1 MPVAALVDAVR
12 EALTAAADPSKAAGM
27 QAYMKST
34 MPYLGVPK
42 PVRARAVKKVFTDHP
57 LPDRDAWER
66 GVRTLWHDATHRE
79 ERYAAIDL
87 TGARAYRSFQ
97 DVTTLGLYRE
107 LIVDGAWWDYVDE
120 IASRRVGP
128 ILLADRPRVT
138 PLIREWGL
146 AADPWLRRTAI
157 ICQLSF
163 KSGTDLALLTD
174 VIEPSLD
181 DRDFF
186 LRKAIGWALRQYA
199 WSDPDWV
206 RAYVAASGNRLS
218 PLSRREA
225 LRNIPGPDRP

>member
-1 MPVAALVDAVR
+1 MPVDALVAALVAAVR
-12 EALTAAADPSKAAGM
+12 TALADAADPAKAAPM

-42 PVRARAVKKVFTDHP
+42 PIRARALKNVFTEHVIT
-57 LPDRDAWER
+57 DRTAWENT
-66 GVRTLWHDATHRE
+66 VRTLWHGATHRE

-87 TGARAYRSFQ
+87 TGHRAYRPFQ
-97 DVTTLGLYRE
+97 DIATLDLYRE

-128 ILLADRPRVT
+128 ILLADRAGVT
-138 PLIREWGL
+138 PVIRVWST
-146 AADPWLRRTAI
+146 APDRWLRRTSI

-163 KSGTDLALLTD
+163 KGDADLALLTD
-174 VIEPSLD
+174 VIEPNLD

-199 WSDPDWV
+199 WSDPKWV
-206 RAYVAASGNRLS
+206 RAYVAAHESRLS

-225 LRNIPGPDRP
+225 LKNL